1 MMEAFP
7 LQCWER
13 GCFLR
18 AQAESCGLGVSKES
32 SRQRAWPIPSPK
44 MGPSWAVGGRVGVT
58 ACLSPEKG
66 QGDRVPGTI

>member
-1 MMEAFP
+1 MMEAPP

-44 MGPSWAVGGRVGVT
+44 MGPSWAVGARVGVT